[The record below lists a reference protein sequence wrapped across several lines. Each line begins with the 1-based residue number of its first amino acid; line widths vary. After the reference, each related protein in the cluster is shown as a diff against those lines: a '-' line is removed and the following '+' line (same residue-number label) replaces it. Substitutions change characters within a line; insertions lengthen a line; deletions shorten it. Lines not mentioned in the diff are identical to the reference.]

1 MFPAQDALPRGGL
14 NLKEEPL
21 LPAGLGSV
29 RSWMQGAGILDSS
42 TAAQSSFPPAVAWA
56 WHEHILRSSPLPT
69 SGNPTSSTSCWP
81 CMTGRGSPW
90 RWSVQPSST
99 SWRRTESLG
108 QKKQTTGSITAC
120 GWCITMDFGQSKTSM
135 CDSSTPCLS
144 RPSSMKGRTR
154 TLKCAECCS
163 PMRSCAVGAVTGRA
177 VATGMRHPQTQ
188 SLLTG
193 PMPSPEVWRA
203 WFFLKFFLKC
213 NQNCLKNAGNPRDM
227 RRFQVVV
234 STTVSV
240 DGHVLAVSD
249 NMFVHNNSKHGRRA
263 RRLDPSEAAT
273 PCIKAISPGEGWT
286 TGGATVIVIGD
297 NFFDGLQVV
306 FGNVLVW
313 SEQLITPHAIR
324 VQTPPRHIPGV
335 VEVTLSYKSKQF
347 CKGAPGRFVYTAL
360 NEPTIDYGFQRL
372 QKVIPRH
379 PGDPERL
386 PKVLK
391 GAGWGRRFPE
401 GERVRRTF
409 RGSLRGPQGLPP
421 PSCCLLP
428 YPQEVLLKRAADLAE
443 ALYGVPSSNQE
454 LLLKRAADVAEAL
467 YSAPRAPAPLGPLA
481 PSHPHPAVVG
491 INAFSSPLAIAV
503 GDATPGPEPGY
514 ARSCSSASPR
524 GFAPSPGSQQSSYG
538 SGLGAGLSGYGA
550 PGVAGLGV
558 PGSPSFLNGSTATS
572 PFAIMPSSPPLAAAS
587 SMSLPA
593 AAPTTS
599 VFSFSPVNMISAVK
613 QRSAFAPVLRPPSSP
628 PQACPRVHGEG
639 LPDQPFE
646 DSDKFHSPARGL
658 QGLAYS

>member
-1 MFPAQDALPRGGL
+1 M
-14 NLKEEPL
+14 L
-21 LPAGLGSV
+21 LPKGASGTSFQNVGSREKSRKESARDTLRCATYPHGSSGVGLARAHFEKQPPSNLRKSNFFHFV
-29 RSWMQGAGILDSS
+29 LAMYDRQGQPVEVERTAFIDFVEKDREPGAEKTNNGI
-42 TAAQSSFPPAVAWA
+42 
-56 WHEHILRSSPLPT
+56 HYRLRLVYNN
-69 SGNPTSSTSCWP
+69 GL
-81 CMTGRGSPW
+81 
-90 RWSVQPSST
+90 
-99 SWRRTESLG
+99 RTEQDLYVRLIDSMSKQAIIYEG
-108 QKKQTTGSITAC
+108 QDKNPE
-120 GWCITMDFGQSKTSM
+120 M
-135 CDSSTPCLS
+135 C
-144 RPSSMKGRTR
+144 R
-154 TLKCAECCS
+154 
-163 PMRSCAVGAVTGRA
+163 V
-177 VATGMRHPQTQ
+177 
-188 SLLTG
+188 LLTHEIMCSRCCDRKSCG
-193 PMPSPEVWRA
+193 NRNETPSDPVIIDR
-203 WFFLKFFLKC
+203 FFLKFFLKC

-313 SEQLITPHAIR
+313 SELITPHAIR

-391 GAGWGRRFPE
+391 
-401 GERVRRTF
+401 
-409 RGSLRGPQGLPP
+409 
-421 PSCCLLP
+421 
-428 YPQEVLLKRAADLAE
+428 RA
-443 ALYGVPSSNQE
+443 
-454 LLLKRAADVAEAL
+454 
-467 YSAPRAPAPLGPLA
+467 
-481 PSHPHPAVVG
+481 
-491 INAFSSPLAIAV
+491 
-503 GDATPGPEPGY
+503 
-514 ARSCSSASPR
+514 
-524 GFAPSPGSQQSSYG
+524 
-538 SGLGAGLSGYGA
+538 
-550 PGVAGLGV
+550 
-558 PGSPSFLNGSTATS
+558 SFLNGSTATS
-572 PFAIMPSSPPLAAAS
+572 PFAIMPSSPPLASAS

-599 VFSFSPVNMISAVK
+599 VFSFSPVHMISAVK

-628 PQACPRVHGEG
+628 PQACPRTHGEG